1 MFAFAVPKTST
12 HPRGVKA
19 ATQEQQHHLGEDM
32 DRRESMLA
40 MEIKLKEKEIAL
52 VEAKARLQSQNNQQ
66 DFQTKMMEMLQN
78 VIANKK

>member
-1 MFAFAVPKTST
+1 MLW
-12 HPRGVKA
+12 RLLA
-19 ATQEQQHHLGEDM
+19 ARVSRWRHGEDM

-52 VEAKARLQSQNNQQ
+52 VEAQARLQSQSNQQ
-66 DFQTKMMEMLQN
+66 DFQTKMMEMLQS